1 MEKPPSLR
9 NLMPNTSRFHFPFY
23 SLFYFNL
30 FIDAFQLIQVLE
42 GLLRL
47 PDNRECADCRNKAP
61 RWASVN
67 LGIFICMQCS
77 GIHRSLGVHIS
88 QVRSTTLDT
97 WLPEQVSFM
106 QLMGNVNANKH
117 WEAELP
123 TNFDRN
129 GYGIDKF
136 IRAKYVDKKW
146 ASKHG
151 LQAASAKSSETLR
164 NHQRNRRLSLEE
176 SILVGH
182 MAQIQPPQ
190 PQVAKSHEIPSG
202 LERKKSAPQVKIRG
216 PSASLDFDNL
226 TRNGNSTTV
235 DLFAFLNFNDNNNN
249 NNNNNQKAVFSSS
262 SATSTPTSWTTFD
275 CKITTIIYNY
285 YIFLCIVFFQL
296 LNY

>member
-1 MEKPPSLR
+1 MMNGKASVSKELNAK
-9 NLMPNTSRFHFPFY
+9 H
-23 SLFYFNL
+23 
-30 FIDAFQLIQVLE
+30 IKVLE

-123 TNFDRN
+123 TNVDRN
-129 GYGIDKF
+129 RYGIDKF
-136 IRAKYVDKKW
+136 IRAKYVDKEW

-190 PQVAKSHEIPSG
+190 PQVAKSHERQSITLFLPES
-202 LERKKSAPQVKIRG
+202 LAPHLRVPPPERSHQIGEWFRCNG
-216 PSASLDFDNL
+216 GGSELSASTGSGGGDGGEGGGEVEEAGEEGKKMKRSMMEMVMVMLMGL
-226 TRNGNSTTV
+226 GGT
-235 DLFAFLNFNDNNNN
+235 
-249 NNNNNQKAVFSSS
+249 SS
-262 SATSTPTSWTTFD
+262 
-275 CKITTIIYNY
+275 IVLMVLR
-285 YIFLCIVFFQL
+285 LCVVIRL
-296 LNY
+296 

>member
-1 MEKPPSLR
+1 MMNGKASVSKELNAK
-9 NLMPNTSRFHFPFY
+9 H
-23 SLFYFNL
+23 
-30 FIDAFQLIQVLE
+30 IKVLE

-123 TNFDRN
+123 TNVDRN
-129 GYGIDKF
+129 RYGIDKF
-136 IRAKYVDKKW
+136 IRAKYVDKEW

-226 TRNGNSTTV
+226 TRNGNT
-235 DLFAFLNFNDNNNN
+235 
-249 NNNNNQKAVFSSS
+249 
-262 SATSTPTSWTTFD
+262 TSTPTSWTTFD
-275 CKITTIIYNY
+275 CCTTLALIS
-285 YIFLCIVFFQL
+285 FV
-296 LNY
+296 